1 MWLGSLEDQWVER
14 GPPVPPCKQ
23 EAHAVTCTPER
34 LWFRVNDAT
43 DERSENDFS
52 ETRTLPLKVLGRWAG
67 AGGRLTVSGA
77 GEAVG
82 FEVARAFL
90 PPMLLSVG
98 VRGGGRVELGAGGA
112 GNAGA

>member
-1 MWLGSLEDQWVER
+1 MEGGLGW
-14 GPPVPPCKQ
+14 
-23 EAHAVTCTPER
+23 
-34 LWFRVNDAT
+34 
-43 DERSENDFS
+43 
-52 ETRTLPLKVLGRWAG
+52 
-67 AGGRLTVSGA
+67 GGRLTVSGA